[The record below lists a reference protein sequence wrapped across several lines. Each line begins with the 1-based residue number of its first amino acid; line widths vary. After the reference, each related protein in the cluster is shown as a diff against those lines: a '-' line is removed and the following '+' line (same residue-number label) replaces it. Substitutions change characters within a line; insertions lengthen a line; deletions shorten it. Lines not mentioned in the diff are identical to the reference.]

1 MPVPPVPSHRPRP
14 RRWRPLR
21 GLECVLLGDGAVG
34 KTSLALSYSTNGF
47 PARYVPTAL
56 DRFSA
61 VVQVDGAPIR
71 LQLCDTA
78 GQDEFDALW
87 QACCPKADVCLLCF
101 SVVAPTSFQNIVD
114 KWYPEVRRHCPSA
127 PVLLVGTQ
135 SDLRQDVKMLIA
147 LSRHQEKPVPPT
159 AARSLARK
167 LGMAGYVECSALTQ
181 QNLKEVFDTA
191 IVLGLRAGEGPK
203 GQRSPPSCIWA
214 LSKDWWNKYVCVW

>member
-1 MPVPPVPSHRPRP
+1 MPLPPVPPHRPQP
-14 RRWRPLR
+14 RRRRPLR

-61 VVQVDGAPIR
+61 VVQVDGVPIR

-101 SVVAPTSFQNIVD
+101 SVVAPTSFRNIVD

-135 SDLRQDVKMLIA
+135 SDLRQDVKVLIA
-147 LSRHQEKPVPPT
+147 LSRCQEKPVPPT
-159 AARSLARK
+159 AAHSLARK

-203 GQRSPPSCIWA
+203 GQRAPPSCIWV
-214 LSKDWWNKYVCVW
+214 LSKDWWNKYVCVR

>member
-1 MPVPPVPSHRPRP
+1 MPVPPVPPHRPRP

-34 KTSLALSYSTNGF
+34 KTSLALSYSSNGF

-203 GQRSPPSCIWA
+203 GQRAPPSCIWA